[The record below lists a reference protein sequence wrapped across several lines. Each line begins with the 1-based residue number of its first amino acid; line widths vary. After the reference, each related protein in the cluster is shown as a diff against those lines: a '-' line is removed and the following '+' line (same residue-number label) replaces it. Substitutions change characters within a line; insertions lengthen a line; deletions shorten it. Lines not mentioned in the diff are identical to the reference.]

1 VKWIVCRLQLFDIV
15 DDPEF
20 RELML
25 TGQPSYWIL
34 SCWTVQC
41 DVSAFF
47 EKVRLEVIEFL
58 VVSLHTA
65 TVEP

>member
-1 VKWIVCRLQLFDIV
+1 VKWIVRRLRLFDIV
-15 DDPEF
+15 DDLEF

-34 SCWTVQC
+34 SCWTVQH

-58 VVSLHTA
+58 AVSLRTT